1 MASKKK
7 YYLTTTDNPF
17 NFFTDYDNW
26 ERYDEDFGYYTNQ
39 LVGRIVNTCF
49 GLPEELNEDLTMLA
63 IDDWLDVALPM
74 INHLGKEVRYTRCYE
89 P

>member
-1 MASKKK
+1 MASKS

-17 NFFTDYDNW
+17 NFFTENEQW
-26 ERYDEDFGYYTNQ
+26 ERYDQDFGYYTDQ
-39 LVGRIVNTCF
+39 LLGRLVNTAF
-49 GLPEELNEDLTMLA
+49 GIPAEIDNDLIMLA
-63 IDDWLDVALPM
+63 IDDWLEVALPM